1 MQPEQTSADHGVFT
15 IPNLITVIRLLC
27 IPVFLWL
34 LFALD
39 DLGWA
44 GLLLCVLGAT
54 DWIDGWVAR
63 RFDQGSEWGKIL
75 DPVADRIMLI
85 TAAGAL
91 VIYSTVPLW
100 VGALILFR
108 EIAVALATLT
118 LAAAGAARIDV
129 QWSGKAG
136 AFGIMFALPGFI
148 IVDLLG
154 PGMARDVF
162 VVLTGIATIGG
173 LGFSYFSLF
182 EYLPRAQTALVD
194 GRRAR
199 KVNS

>member
-1 MQPEQTSADHGVFT
+1 MSPSQASVDHGALTV
-15 IPNLITVIRLLC
+15 PNLITVIRLLC
-27 IPVFLWL
+27 VPIFLWL

-44 GLLLCVLGAT
+44 GVLLCLLGAT
-54 DWIDGWVAR
+54 DWVDGWIAR
-63 RFDQGSEWGKIL
+63 RFNQGSEWGKIL

-85 TAAGAL
+85 TAALAL
-91 VIYSTVPLW
+91 IIYGTVPLW

-108 EIAVALATLT
+108 EIAVALATLA

-148 IVDLLG
+148 VIDLLG
-154 PGMARDVF
+154 SGTTQAVF
-162 VVLTGIATIGG
+162 EVLTWIATLGG

-182 EYLPRAQTALVD
+182 EYLPRARTALVE
-194 GRRAR
+194 GRRVR
-199 KVNS
+199 KAST